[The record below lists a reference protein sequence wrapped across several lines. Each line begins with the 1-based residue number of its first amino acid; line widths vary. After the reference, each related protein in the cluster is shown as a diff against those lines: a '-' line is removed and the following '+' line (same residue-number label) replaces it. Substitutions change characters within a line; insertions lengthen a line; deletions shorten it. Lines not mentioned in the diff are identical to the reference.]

1 MNKACPLI
9 NISLFDF
16 IVHLTREFY
25 SLLILIYLAWLYMIK
40 IGASVLKNFLSVF
53 FGFGFF
59 VVGFFG
65 GWGGGVTTS
74 IELDHVIVI
83 Y

>member
-40 IGASVLKNFLSVF
+40 IGASVINIFLSVF

-65 GWGGGVTTS
+65 GWGGVTTS